1 MNNEEKILTML
12 TEMNKRF
19 DGIDSRLDKVDSRLD
34 GIDSRLDGV
43 DSRLDKVEAAVA
55 EVRVLVDVDIDR
67 KLKLLAE
74 GQEAILNELSGKTPI
89 ERTEKI
95 EQEQEIITYAIKN
108 LVRDVDK
115 LKAAQ

>member
-1 MNNEEKILTML
+1 MGGPGMNNEEKILTML

-19 DGIDSRLDKVDSRLD
+19 DGIDSRLD
-34 GIDSRLDGV
+34 GM

>member
-1 MNNEEKILTML
+1 MNNEEKILEML
-12 TEMNKRF
+12 TAMNKRF
-19 DGIDSRLDKVDSRLD
+19 DGIDSRLDK
-34 GIDSRLDGV
+34 V

-55 EVRVLVDVDIDR
+55 EVRVLVDVDIDY

-74 GQEAILNELSGKTPI
+74 GQEAILNELAGKTPI

-95 EQEQEIITYAIKN
+95 EQGQEIITYAIKK
-108 LVRDVDK
+108 LVGDVEH

>member
-1 MNNEEKILTML
+1 MNNEEKILEML
-12 TEMNKRF
+12 TAMNKRF
-19 DGIDSRLDKVDSRLD
+19 DGIDSRLDK
-34 GIDSRLDGV
+34 V

-55 EVRVLVDVDIDR
+55 EVRVLVDVDIDY

-74 GQEAILNELSGKTPI
+74 GQEAILNELAGNTPI

-95 EQEQEIITYAIKN
+95 ELGQEIITYAIKK
-108 LVRDVDK
+108 LVGDVDK

>member
-19 DGIDSRLDKVDSRLD
+19 DGIDSRLD
-34 GIDSRLDGV
+34 GM

>member
-1 MNNEEKILTML
+1 MGGAGMNNEEKILEML
-12 TEMNKRF
+12 TAMNKRF
-19 DGIDSRLDKVDSRLD
+19 DGIDSRLDKM
-34 GIDSRLDGV
+34 

-55 EVRVLVDVDIDR
+55 EVRVLVDVDIDY
-67 KLKLLAE
+67 KLKALAE
-74 GQEAILNELSGKTPI
+74 GQEAILNELKEKTPI

>member
-1 MNNEEKILTML
+1 MNNEEKILEML
-12 TEMNKRF
+12 TAMNKRF
-19 DGIDSRLDKVDSRLD
+19 DGI
-34 GIDSRLDGV
+34 

-55 EVRVLVDVDIDR
+55 EVRVLVDVDIDY

-74 GQEAILNELSGKTPI
+74 GQEAILNELAGKTPI

-95 EQEQEIITYAIKN
+95 EQGQEIITYAIKK
-108 LVRDVDK
+108 LVGDVEH

>member
-1 MNNEEKILTML
+1 MNNEEKILEML
-12 TEMNKRF
+12 TAMNKRF
-19 DGIDSRLDKVDSRLD
+19 DGIDSRLDK
-34 GIDSRLDGV
+34 V

-55 EVRVLVDVDIDR
+55 EVRVLVDVDIDY

-74 GQEAILNELSGKTPI
+74 GQEAILNELAGKTPI

-95 EQEQEIITYAIKN
+95 EQGQEIITYSIKK
-108 LVRDVDK
+108 LVGDVEH

>member
-1 MNNEEKILTML
+1 MDNEEKILAML

-19 DGIDSRLDKVDSRLD
+19 DGIDSRL
-34 GIDSRLDGV
+34 G
-43 DSRLDKVEAAVA
+43 KVESAVA

-74 GQEAILNELSGKTPI
+74 GQEAILNELEGKTPI

-95 EQEQEIITYAIKN
+95 EQEQEIITYAIKK
-108 LVRDVDK
+108 LVGDVET

>member
-1 MNNEEKILTML
+1 MNNEEKILEML
-12 TEMNKRF
+12 TAMNKRF
-19 DGIDSRLDKVDSRLD
+19 DGIDSRLDK
-34 GIDSRLDGV
+34 V

-55 EVRVLVDVDIDR
+55 EVRVLVDVDIDY

-74 GQEAILNELSGKTPI
+74 GQEAILNELTGKTPI

-95 EQEQEIITYAIKN
+95 EQGQEIITYAIKK
-108 LVRDVDK
+108 LVGDVEH